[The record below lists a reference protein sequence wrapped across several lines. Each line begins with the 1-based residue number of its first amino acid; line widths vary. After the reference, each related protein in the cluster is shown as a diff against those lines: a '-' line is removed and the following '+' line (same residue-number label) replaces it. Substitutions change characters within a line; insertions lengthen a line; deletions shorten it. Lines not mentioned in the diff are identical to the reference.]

1 VASTPDRPDARTV
14 RVKVLRCVWET
25 GWSGAAPTRPWPDQ
39 VFTEVFQAANGRSV
53 RDFWLRSTFGH
64 ADVEFDIGPWAV
76 LQGGAQETLKDDRA
90 GTVAACRRQA
100 ERDAVPVA
108 EFDHVVAFV
117 HEPPSDAGPSGGDLV
132 LDQHVRGLTRYR
144 EIGRLIGFGPAL
156 GRAGW
161 PDDPYCV
168 MGRGDCRVAA
178 ATLFRYS
185 PAFRESAG
193 TVRVHAPG
201 TVTLTA
207 LSEASCRDPAVAV
220 IPVHGG
226 AVTVEYRTTSG
237 DDAGITPAVVL
248 HSIGLRSAGR
258 AVSFETSLDPAE
270 GAEVMVL
277 GVRATVR
284 GISPTTATVE
294 LAGS

>member
-1 VASTPDRPDARTV
+1 V

-25 GWSGAAPTRPWPDQ
+25 GWSGAVPTRPWPDQ

-64 ADVEFDIGPWAV
+64 TEVEFDIGPWAV
-76 LQGGAQETLKDDRA
+76 LQGESQETLKDDRA
-90 GTVAACRRQA
+90 GIVAACRRQA

-108 EFDHVVAFV
+108 GFDHVVAFV

-132 LDQHVRGLTRYR
+132 LDQHVRSLTRYR

-156 GRAGW
+156 GRDGR
-161 PDDPYCV
+161 PDAPYCV
-168 MGRGDCRVAA
+168 MGHGDCRVAA

-185 PAFRESAG
+185 PAFRASGG
-193 TVRVHAPG
+193 TVRVQLPR

-207 LSEASCRDPAVAV
+207 LSEASWCDPTVAV
-220 IPVHGG
+220 IPVRGG

-237 DDAGITPAVVL
+237 DDAGVTPAVVM

-258 AVSFETSLDPAE
+258 SVSFEAPLDPVA
-270 GAEVMVL
+270 GAAAVVL
-277 GVRATVR
+277 GVRATVL
-284 GISPTTATVE
+284 GISPTTATLE
-294 LAGS
+294 LSEA